1 MILEPSN
8 KRRSSEDD
16 SFLGIRVGVLLLIAL
31 FLFGVLAFRLWY
43 LQILSGDD
51 YVASA
56 TVNRVRTVVVEA
68 PRGVV
73 YDRNGKVL
81 VDNRAGLSV
90 GMLPMDMYDP
100 EDQPEDFQAEITR
113 LSQLLQTPEAE
124 LLKDY
129 ERAKRDPYISY
140 VVQEDVPEETV
151 VAYLKEHAQDFPG
164 VEVEKAYLREYPY
177 KALATHLL
185 GYVNEISDTDLDQ
198 EEFAD
203 LTAGVHVGK
212 DGVERTYDSYLRGT
226 DGWKT
231 VEVDAQG
238 RPVEFIED
246 VAAESGFNL
255 ILTLKAELQ
264 QAAEKAIVEGI
275 QRAHVDG
282 YTNAAGG
289 AVVALDP
296 RTGEVLAMASYPDYD
311 PTLWVGGIEAGKYA
325 ELLEPQANFPLF
337 NRAVNGLYPAGS
349 TFKPFVATAAL
360 DAGVVTWDTI
370 IGCSGK
376 YKAAGQTWKD
386 WTEDGHGDLN
396 LVAAIAQSC
405 DVYFYNLGYMLWEQ
419 ASQPLQEGLRQFGF
433 GDRTGIDLPGETSGT
448 RVPDKTWKRETGKTA
463 EEQAWKPGDEINLAI
478 GQGDLLVTPLQLA
491 IGLSAIVN
499 GGDVWVPHLALQITD
514 SSGRIIHQFTN
525 EKKGELGVAADI
537 LNKVRRGMRLVT
549 SDPSGTAYDAFWG
562 FPKAVGGKTGT
573 AQKAPDDDYA
583 LFMGYAPADGS
594 TEPEIVVVAVI
605 EEGGHGSSVAA
616 PVVRRVMEAYFGYE
630 RGGSEIVPVT
640 E

>member
-1 MILEPSN
+1 MILEPSK
-8 KRRSSEDD
+8 KRRPSEDD
-16 SFLGIRVGVLLLIAL
+16 SFLGIRVGVLLLVAL
-31 FLFGVLAFRLWY
+31 FLFSVLAFRLWY

-51 YVASA
+51 YVESA

-68 PRGVV
+68 PRGVI
-73 YDRNGKVL
+73 YDRTGKVL
-81 VDNRAGLSV
+81 VENRGGLSV
-90 GMLPMDMYDP
+90 GMLPMDMPDP
-100 EDQPEDFQAEITR
+100 AKNPEEFHAEIAR
-113 LSQLLQTPEAE
+113 LAQLLETSETK

-129 ERAKRDPYISY
+129 ERAKRDPYVSY
-140 VVQEDVPEETV
+140 VVQEDVSKEAV
-151 VAYLKEHAQDFPG
+151 VAYLKEHSQDFPG
-164 VEVEKAYLREYPY
+164 IQVEKAYLREYPY

-185 GYVNEISDTDLDQ
+185 GYVNEISDIDLDR

-203 LTAGVHVGK
+203 LTAGVHIGK

-238 RPVEFIED
+238 RPVRFVED
-246 VAAESGFNL
+246 VAAESGYNL
-255 ILTLKAELQ
+255 VLTIKAELQ
-264 QAAEKAIVEGI
+264 QAAEEAIIEGI
-275 QRAHVDG
+275 RRAHIDS

-296 RTGEVLAMASYPDYD
+296 RTGEVLALASYPDYD
-311 PTLWVGGIEAGKYA
+311 PSLWVGGIEAGKYA
-325 ELLEPQANFPLF
+325 ELLEPQANYPLF

-370 IGCSGK
+370 ISCGGK
-376 YKAAGQTWKD
+376 YKVAGQTWKD
-386 WTEDGHGDLN
+386 WTEVGHGDLN

-405 DVYFYNLGYMLWEQ
+405 DVYFYNLGNMLYEE
-419 ASQPLQEGLRQFGF
+419 SGQPLQEGLRKFGF
-433 GDRTGIDLPGETSGT
+433 GRRTGIDLPGETGGT

-491 IGLSAIVN
+491 IGLAAIVN

-525 EKKGELGVAADI
+525 EKRGELGVAADI
-537 LNKVRRGMRLVT
+537 LNKVRGGLRLVT
-549 SDPSGTAYDAFWG
+549 SDPSGTAYNAFWG

-583 LFMGYAPADGS
+583 LFVGYAPADGRS
-594 TEPEIVVVAVI
+594 EPEIVVVAVI

-630 RGGSEIVPVT
+630 RGGSEIVSAT